1 MTRAISKPSNDEKR
15 RGELAAQVRDG
26 LLTPQEAEARLRSLR
41 SGAPRPDR
49 SATRAQVPR

>member
-1 MTRAISKPSNDEKR
+1 MRAISKLTAEEKA

-41 SGAPRPDR
+41 SAAPRPDR
-49 SATRAQVPR
+49 SATCPQVSR